1 MTLIED
7 LVLASSNEG
16 KLLEFQGL
24 LAPYGLRLRSQRE
37 LGIEAPAEPHPSFL
51 ENALTKARAASRR
64 TGGAALADDSGICV
78 DLLNDQPGVLSARW
92 AELHGGPHQDDA
104 NNKLVNQQLNG
115 RSSSAYFICVLVLLR
130 WPDDPVPLV
139 AEGRWHGRWLSEARG
154 EAGFGYDPHF
164 LPDGQ
169 LQTAAEMPM
178 AQKNSMSH
186 RALAINRL
194 IKQMLDLGLIATNES
209 SGN

>member
-51 ENALTKARAASRR
+51 ENALTKARAASRH

-178 AQKNSMSH
+178 AQKNRMSH

-194 IKQMLDLGLIATNES
+194 IKQMLDLGLIATHES
-209 SGN
+209 AGN

>member
-1 MTLIED
+1 
-7 LVLASSNEG
+7 
-16 KLLEFQGL
+16 
-24 LAPYGLRLRSQRE
+24 
-37 LGIEAPAEPHPSFL
+37 
-51 ENALTKARAASRR
+51 
-64 TGGAALADDSGICV
+64 
-78 DLLNDQPGVLSARW
+78 LLNDQPGVLSARW

-154 EAGFGYDPHF
+154 EAGFGYDSHF

-194 IKQMLDLGLIATNES
+194 IKQMLDLGLIATHES
-209 SGN
+209 AGN